1 VAAPETAGPH
11 PAPSPAPPSPDTTP
25 ALLHPS
31 LSRVVVAIRDLPLHQ
46 EVLDFAVRDG
56 RIDVVASM
64 ADVEPLTETLRGG
77 AVDAVVCCPEIAGAL
92 ADHGMTGASRR
103 DVERARF
110 CVVGPEL
117 TVPMLRRAIAL
128 GAEGAFRWPE
138 ERQALVERVRRRR
151 HDGRSVGSTAGSVI
165 AVHGARGGAGAT
177 FVACQLAASVAA
189 SGVPTALVDGGLT
202 FSDVTAALGI
212 PGNEAPR
219 TVVDLIPVLDELSPE
234 HLSKVMHAHTAGF
247 SALLGPATDAP
258 EGAAPGLIRA
268 AIATLRESFRIVVV
282 HTPRSTDTATLAAL
296 DAADGVLLVTTLDLF
311 SLYGGKRALQRIAGP
326 DPRRARIVVNKATRG
341 NIRMSDVE
349 RVLGVAPIA
358 SIRLDPAVPRAQ
370 ERGELLGPR
379 SGRAARD
386 VERLASLILEDI
398 EPDTAEVS

>member
-1 VAAPETAGPH
+1 
-11 PAPSPAPPSPDTTP
+11 
-25 ALLHPS
+25 
-31 LSRVVVAIRDLPLHQ
+31 
-46 EVLDFAVRDG
+46 
-56 RIDVVASM
+56 M
-64 ADVEPLTETLRGG
+64 
-77 AVDAVVCCPEIAGAL
+77 
-92 ADHGMTGASRR
+92 
-103 DVERARF
+103 
-110 CVVGPEL
+110 
-117 TVPMLRRAIAL
+117 
-128 GAEGAFRWPE
+128 
-138 ERQALVERVRRRR
+138 
-151 HDGRSVGSTAGSVI
+151 
-165 AVHGARGGAGAT
+165 
-177 FVACQLAASVAA
+177 
-189 SGVPTALVDGGLT
+189 DGGLT

-212 PGNEAPR
+212 PGNEAAR
-219 TVVDLIPVLDELSPE
+219 TVADLIPVLDELSPE

-296 DAADGVLLVTTLDLF
+296 DAADGVVLVTTLDLF
-311 SLYGGKRALQRIAGP
+311 SLYGGTRALQRIAGP

-341 NIRMSDVE
+341 NVRMSDVE